1 MIRIHLVQD
10 ICLDIYCLVINEPDS
25 YFEFL
30 NCPTEEWIDPIEIFQ
45 KELPYA
51 ERGNFTFGI
60 SRFWLHINHPDYL
73 HKYHKEIP

>member
-25 YFEFL
+25 CFEFL

-51 ERGNFTFGI
+51 ERGNLLNNTIDVQLTF
-60 SRFWLHINHPDYL
+60 SAKKHVLV
-73 HKYHKEIP
+73 